1 MRGKGN
7 EGSKSRLLAVA
18 GLLLLSVLWSL
29 GPLSSDLFA
38 HAASPDPP
46 LESATTQFALLA
58 LVAVLWAVARHQ
70 PCPRGRELF
79 ATVAVGLGLFAAP
92 AVLVALAAG
101 EVSSLTRVALF
112 SLVPVFAVV
121 FEPYLGS
128 DALRPPPAALMAALA
143 AVVGTLCI
151 FPLNLPGSIQAGA
164 AFLGLILAAVLVA
177 AANCA
182 AVRLTSQSQSLAPF
196 IAIACATAAAVL
208 APANQILSPQPW
220 QVAGLSPAMLF
231 AVQLPSL
238 LLLFW
243 LMRRTS
249 ATAMATRYVLA
260 PLIAILVDMGIARP
274 IVGART
280 WLGLLLI
287 AGGAGALLLAPPAPP
302 DDDSPPLSLYR
313 K

>member
-1 MRGKGN
+1 MK
-7 EGSKSRLLAVA
+7 KTL
-18 GLLLLSVLWSL
+18 
-29 GPLSSDLFA
+29 
-38 HAASPDPP
+38 
-46 LESATTQFALLA
+46 
-58 LVAVLWAVARHQ
+58 
-70 PCPRGRELF
+70 
-79 ATVAVGLGLFAAP
+79 
-92 AVLVALAAG
+92 
-101 EVSSLTRVALF
+101 
-112 SLVPVFAVV
+112 
-121 FEPYLGS
+121 
-128 DALRPPPAALMAALA
+128 LMAALA

-243 LMRRTS
+243 LMRRTR

-313 K
+313 N

>member
-1 MRGKGN
+1 
-7 EGSKSRLLAVA
+7 
-18 GLLLLSVLWSL
+18 
-29 GPLSSDLFA
+29 
-38 HAASPDPP
+38 
-46 LESATTQFALLA
+46 
-58 LVAVLWAVARHQ
+58 
-70 PCPRGRELF
+70 
-79 ATVAVGLGLFAAP
+79 
-92 AVLVALAAG
+92 
-101 EVSSLTRVALF
+101 
-112 SLVPVFAVV
+112 
-121 FEPYLGS
+121 
-128 DALRPPPAALMAALA
+128 
-143 AVVGTLCI
+143 
-151 FPLNLPGSIQAGA
+151 
-164 AFLGLILAAVLVA
+164 VA

>member
-1 MRGKGN
+1 MKGKGN
-7 EGSKSRLLAVA
+7 EGSRSRPLAVA
-18 GLLLLSVLWSL
+18 GLLLLSILWSL

-38 HAASPDPP
+38 RAANTAPP
-46 LESATTQFALLA
+46 LESATIQLALLA
-58 LVAVLWAVARHQ
+58 LFSALWAVARHQ
-70 PCPRGRELF
+70 PWPRGRELF
-79 ATVAVGLGLFAAP
+79 AIIAVGLGLFAAP
-92 AVLVALAAG
+92 AVFVALAAS

-121 FEPYLGS
+121 FEPYLGG

-182 AVRLTSQSQSLAPF
+182 AVRLASQSKSLAPL

-208 APANQILSPQPW
+208 ASANQILSPEPW
-220 QVAGLSPAMLF
+220 QVAGLSPAWLL
-231 AVQLPSL
+231 AVDLPSL

-249 ATAMATRYVLA
+249 ATAMSTRYVLA

-274 IVGART
+274 IVEART
-280 WLGLLLI
+280 WFGLLLI
-287 AGGAGALLLAPPAPP
+287 AGGAGVLLFAPPARHV
-302 DDDSPPLSLYR
+302 DDSAQLSLNR
-313 K
+313 P